1 MEGAWE
7 GNLIAACT
15 LSLLSSVTRTD
26 GGACFHHSWARTPRI
41 LRAGGWVSLLHKV
54 RTLWDPEAR
63 GGWVHNPDPLHA
75 QVWFLPNY
83 YAGGEI
89 SPILLR
95 IPSYIP
101 GKLACAHMHSIY
113 RWRHPRRLPAGVIIT
128 AGLILRICGAPE
140 LKNTGV

>member
-1 MEGAWE
+1 M
-7 GNLIAACT
+7 
-15 LSLLSSVTRTD
+15 
-26 GGACFHHSWARTPRI
+26 GGFITPTPCMPRYGFYRI
-41 LRAGGWVSLLHKV
+41 I
-54 RTLWDPEAR
+54 TR
-63 GGWVHNPDPLHA
+63 GGD
-75 QVWFLPNY
+75 
-83 YAGGEI
+83 I

-128 AGLILRICGAPE
+128 GLILRICGAPE